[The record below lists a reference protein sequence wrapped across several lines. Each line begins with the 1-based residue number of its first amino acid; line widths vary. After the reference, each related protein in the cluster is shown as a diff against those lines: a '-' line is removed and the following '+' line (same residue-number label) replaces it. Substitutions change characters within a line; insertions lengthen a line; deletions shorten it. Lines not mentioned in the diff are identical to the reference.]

1 METLYKL
8 KKHVIFLNEEGNGIN
23 FIKENECS
31 SIIFESE
38 KTSEI
43 IVEFDWKIYRMRD
56 FKLEKAQYEE
66 SGEGVVFN
74 YISSDRKIIIK
85 EEIFYT
91 NEAVLAE
98 LS

>member
-38 KTSEI
+38 KTSGI
-43 IVEFDWKIYRMRD
+43 IVEFDWKIYRMIG
-56 FKLEKAQYEE
+56 F
-66 SGEGVVFN
+66 
-74 YISSDRKIIIK
+74 
-85 EEIFYT
+85 
-91 NEAVLAE
+91 
-98 LS
+98 